1 MTSDAVAEELAVL
14 VHEVR
19 SPVAAL
25 SAIAE
30 AFADPGLD
38 GDARFE
44 LERLA
49 VAACRGIERIV
60 VGATIASVRLE
71 RLEVGEVV
79 RQAASAAALGGARV
93 ESRIADG
100 LPPIAG
106 DPLRLRQALDN
117 LVSNALAHAGS
128 EGAVV
133 VSAVSSETAVL
144 LSVAD
149 SGAGIPLSEQNR
161 IFETGVRLNEAT
173 AGSGLGLAI
182 ARAIAE
188 AHGGTVTVTSTPG
201 QGATFTIAIPRTSPR
216 RRPRAGTP

>member
-1 MTSDAVAEELAVL
+1 MTEDAVAEELAVL

-25 SAIAE
+25 CAIAE
-30 AFADPGLD
+30 TIADSGLD
-38 GDARFE
+38 EAARRE

-71 RLEVGEVV
+71 RLEVGDVV

-93 ESRIADG
+93 EPRVEDG
-100 LPPIAG
+100 LPSIAG

-117 LVSNALAHAGS
+117 LVSNALAYAGS
-128 EGAVV
+128 DGAVV
-133 VSAVSSETAVL
+133 VSAGSSETAVL
-144 LSVAD
+144 LCVAD
-149 SGAGIPLSEQNR
+149 SGPGIPLSEQNR
-161 IFETGVRLNEAT
+161 IFEKGVRLNEAT
-173 AGSGLGLAI
+173 AGSGRGLAI

-188 AHGGTVTVTSTPG
+188 AHGGTLTVTSTPG
-201 QGATFTIAIPRTSPR
+201 QGATFTIAIPRT
-216 RRPRAGTP
+216 

>member
-1 MTSDAVAEELAVL
+1 MTAPAVARHAAGPPRLPALRVVEYCARVYRRNWRGTMFLTFFGPVL
-14 VHEVR
+14 FLT
-19 SPVAAL
+19 SMG
-25 SAIAE
+25 S
-30 AFADPGLD
+30 GL
-38 GDARFE
+38 GSFVDA
-44 LERLA
+44 
-49 VAACRGIERIV
+49 GP
-60 VGATIASVRLE
+60 
-71 RLEVGEVV
+71 
-79 RQAASAAALGGARV
+79 ASAAALGGPRV
-93 ESRIADG
+93 ESRIADD

-133 VSAVSSETAVL
+133 VSADSSEAAVL

-149 SGAGIPLSEQNR
+149 SGAGIPFSEQNR

-188 AHGGTVTVTSTPG
+188 AHGGTLTVTSTPG
-201 QGATFTIAIPRTSPR
+201 QGATFTIAIPRT
-216 RRPRAGTP
+216 

>member
-1 MTSDAVAEELAVL
+1 M
-14 VHEVR
+14 
-19 SPVAAL
+19 
-25 SAIAE
+25 
-30 AFADPGLD
+30 
-38 GDARFE
+38 
-44 LERLA
+44 
-49 VAACRGIERIV
+49 

-100 LPPIAG
+100 LPLIAG

-117 LVSNALAHAGS
+117 LVPNALGHAGS

-133 VSAVSSETAVL
+133 VSADSNEIAVL

-188 AHGGTVTVTSTPG
+188 AHGGTLTVVSTPG
-201 QGATFTIAIPRTSPR
+201 QGATFTIAIPRT
-216 RRPRAGTP
+216 